1 MVVRENETGINRL
14 IDQLNA
20 QMAAEIDQQRLNAA
34 RARLQRRAEIL
45 QNSGEISFQ
54 SFLAAE
60 RQRLTESQEG
70 QFIRFL

>member
-45 QNSGEISFQ
+45 HNSGEISFQ

-60 RQRLTESQEG
+60 RQRLAEAEEG
-70 QFIRFL
+70 QLIRFL